1 MSTSVLTR
9 LTHTGQKFS
18 EKNFCKGV
26 QPYFEISL
34 LSFIHKI
41 FEHNF
46 CEYLAVY
53 CWWTYKNA
61 DEKAN
66 TFLRRSK
73 KVKKW
78 TKTGEKRYS
87 VNSPLLILGSKFS
100 EPSLFFVFNGL
111 ICFGPRAQQT
121 LDRIKSE
128 VNFLDRPNW
137 SQHCLRIITVMTFIW
152 KDRY

>member
-1 MSTSVLTR
+1 MCTSALTR

-18 EKNFCKGV
+18 EKNFCKGM

-34 LSFIHKI
+34 LSYIRKI
-41 FEHNF
+41 FEQNF

-53 CWWTYKNA
+53 CRWIYKNA

-78 TKTGEKRYS
+78 TKTGEKR
-87 VNSPLLILGSKFS
+87 ILCKFTFTNFRLKIFRTVAIFCVQRTYLS
-100 EPSLFFVFNGL
+100 WPSG
-111 ICFGPRAQQT
+111 T
-121 LDRIKSE
+121 TD
-128 VNFLDRPNW
+128 
-137 SQHCLRIITVMTFIW
+137 T
-152 KDRY
+152 